1 LKKHLLIV
9 VLSSIISFLLSYYLV
24 ISNQGELQEYTII
37 IGLLSGFLGLLV
49 AYVLYFLAIKLD
61 KLFPWQTQTNNR
73 LFIGFVLQMLV
84 AFSLVFGSIYLY
96 SVYIISNEDFFID
109 YQDTL
114 IKLSILLCI
123 LLMVYSVIYFAFYSY
138 YSFATLQI
146 DSVKQERKQIDLQ
159 LKALKSQL
167 SPHFLFN
174 SLNTISSLAHSN
186 ARKSELFI
194 RKLANMYQF
203 TLSSYHSMLIPL
215 KEELQFVGSYQYLLE
230 TRFEDK
236 LRIKI
241 DISEDLHTTKIP
253 PLALQ
258 MLIENAVKHNTMDKN
273 NTLEIS
279 VYVEGNYICVKNSIT
294 EEPTNITSFNIGL
307 KNINTRYL
315 LLAGKGISISN
326 GNIFLVKIPVI
337 R

>member
-1 LKKHLLIV
+1 
-9 VLSSIISFLLSYYLV
+9 LSYYLV

-273 NTLEIS
+273 NPLEIS

>member
-1 LKKHLLIV
+1 
-9 VLSSIISFLLSYYLV
+9 V
-24 ISNQGELQEYTII
+24 ISNQGELQEYTIT

-49 AYVLYFLAIKLD
+49 VYVLYFLAIKLD

-73 LFIGFVLQMLV
+73 LFIGFVLQMFV
-84 AFSLVFGSIYLY
+84 AFSIIFGSIYLY
-96 SVYIISNEDFFID
+96 STYIISNEDFFID

-123 LLMVYSVIYFAFYSY
+123 LLLVYSVIYFAFYSY

-146 DSVKQERKQIDLQ
+146 ESVKQERKQIDLQ

-186 ARKSELFI
+186 TKKSELFI

-203 TLSSYHSMLIPL
+203 TLNSYHSMLIPL
-215 KEELQFVGSYQYLLE
+215 EEELDFVASYQYLLE
-230 TRFEDK
+230 TRFENK
-236 LRIKI
+236 LAIKI
-241 DISEDLHTTKIP
+241 DIPQELNASKIP
-253 PLALQ
+253 PLTLQ
-258 MLIENAVKHNTMDKN
+258 MLIENAVKHNTLDKN
-273 NTLEIS
+273 NPLQVS
-279 VYVEGNYICVKNSIT
+279 VYVEGNFICIKNNIT
-294 EEPTNITSFNIGL
+294 EEPSNKTSFHIGL

-315 LLAGKGISISN
+315 LLASKGISISN
-326 GNIFLVKIPVI
+326 GTIFLVKIPII

>member
-1 LKKHLLIV
+1 MKKHLLIV

-273 NTLEIS
+273 NPLEIS